1 MAKVPFTK
9 LGLKKNEEI
18 KSIKINEQTI
28 EIKQFLPFQDKI
40 NMYAEI
46 LNNCQDDNNFLN
58 EAKFNLWLDLEIIF
72 NYTNISFTENQK
84 INYVK
89 TYDLL
94 KGNGVIAAV
103 TAAMSETELS
113 DIKYEA
119 YSIAKNV
126 YDYRNSAYGILDA
139 MKTDYTDL
147 DFDAQKIQNELADPE
162 NMKLLK
168 ATLEK
173 LG

>member
-1 MAKVPFTK
+1 MAKISFTK

-18 KSIKINEQTI
+18 KSIKINEQTV
-28 EIKQFLPFQDKI
+28 EVKQFLPFQDKI

-94 KGNGVIAAV
+94 KGNGVITAV
-103 TAAMSETELS
+103 TEAMSETELS

-147 DFDAQKIQNELADPE
+147 DFDAQKIQNEIADPE
-162 NMKLLK
+162 NLKLLK
-168 ATLEK
+168 ETLSK

>member
-1 MAKVPFTK
+1 MAKISFTK

-28 EIKQFLPFQDKI
+28 EVKQFLPFQDKI

-147 DFDAQKIQNELADPE
+147 DFDAQKIQNEIADPE
-162 NMKLLK
+162 NLKLLK
-168 ATLEK
+168 ETLSK

>member
-1 MAKVPFTK
+1 MAKISFTK

-28 EIKQFLPFQDKI
+28 EVKQFLPFQDKI

-103 TAAMSETELS
+103 TGAMSETELS

-147 DFDAQKIQNELADPE
+147 DFDAQKIQNEIADPE
-162 NMKLLK
+162 NLKLLK
-168 ATLEK
+168 ETLSK

>member
-1 MAKVPFTK
+1 MAKISFTK

-28 EIKQFLPFQDKI
+28 EVKQFLPFQDKI

-147 DFDAQKIQNELADPE
+147 DFDAQKIQNEIADPE
-162 NMKLLK
+162 NLKLLK
-168 ATLEK
+168 DTLSK

>member
-1 MAKVPFTK
+1 MAKISFTK

-18 KSIKINEQTI
+18 KSIKINEQTV
-28 EIKQFLPFQDKI
+28 EVKQFLPFQDKI

-126 YDYRNSAYGILDA
+126 FDYRNSAYGILDA

-147 DFDAQKIQNELADPE
+147 DFDAQKIQNEIADPE
-162 NMKLLK
+162 NLKLLK
-168 ATLEK
+168 DTLSK

>member
-1 MAKVPFTK
+1 MAKISFTK

-28 EIKQFLPFQDKI
+28 EVKQFLPFQDKI

-103 TAAMSETELS
+103 TSAMSETELS

-147 DFDAQKIQNELADPE
+147 DFDAQKIQNEIADPE
-162 NMKLLK
+162 NLKLLK
-168 ATLEK
+168 ETLSK

>member
-1 MAKVPFTK
+1 MAKISFTK

-28 EIKQFLPFQDKI
+28 EVKQFLPFQDKI

-103 TAAMSETELS
+103 TSAMSETELS

-147 DFDAQKIQNELADPE
+147 DFDAQKIQNEIADPE
-162 NMKLLK
+162 NLKLLK
-168 ATLEK
+168 DTLSK

>member
-1 MAKVPFTK
+1 MAKISFTK

-28 EIKQFLPFQDKI
+28 EVKQFLPFQDKI

-103 TAAMSETELS
+103 TGAMSETELS

-147 DFDAQKIQNELADPE
+147 DFDAQKIQNEIADPE
-162 NMKLLK
+162 NLKLLK
-168 ATLEK
+168 DTLSK

>member
-1 MAKVPFTK
+1 MAKISFTK

-18 KSIKINEQTI
+18 KSIKINEQTV
-28 EIKQFLPFQDKI
+28 EVKQFLPFQDKI

-147 DFDAQKIQNELADPE
+147 DFDAQKIQNEIADPE
-162 NMKLLK
+162 NLKLLK
-168 ATLEK
+168 ETLSK

>member
-1 MAKVPFTK
+1 MAKISFTK

-18 KSIKINEQTI
+18 KSIKINEQI
-28 EIKQFLPFQDKI
+28 VEVKQFLPFQDKI

-103 TAAMSETELS
+103 TGAMSETELS

-147 DFDAQKIQNELADPE
+147 DFDAQKIQNEIADPE
-162 NMKLLK
+162 NLKLLK
-168 ATLEK
+168 DTLSK

>member
-1 MAKVPFTK
+1 MAKISFTK

-18 KSIKINEQTI
+18 KSIKINEQII
-28 EIKQFLPFQDKI
+28 EVKQFLPFQDKI

-103 TAAMSETELS
+103 TGAMSETELS

-147 DFDAQKIQNELADPE
+147 DFDAQKIQNEIADPE
-162 NMKLLK
+162 NLKLLK
-168 ATLEK
+168 ETLSK

>member
-1 MAKVPFTK
+1 MAKISFTK

-18 KSIKINEQTI
+18 KSIKINEQTV
-28 EIKQFLPFQDKI
+28 EVKQFLPFQDKI

-103 TAAMSETELS
+103 TGAMSETELS

-147 DFDAQKIQNELADPE
+147 DFDAQKIQNEIADPE
-162 NMKLLK
+162 NLKLLK
-168 ATLEK
+168 DTLSK